1 MSSNRTTIVK
11 SKLHRDFTIIPNEI
25 LKRTDVSLQAKG
37 LFCYILSLPDDWI
50 VYKNKLAVMTGES
63 RRQINNAFAELEKKG
78 YLISTDVYR
87 RGLKQKEYVFY
98 QFPFNEIPTI
108 TQNDT
113 WQQTDTQNELAIT
126 RNEQAITRNEHLLST
141 NLINTKLEKEK
152 TITTT
157 ENSDFFSFDEK
168 IKVTHKSYRDR
179 LMKDCNKQLRQ
190 SIEKTSNKK
199 FTEEDIITFNVHLAL
214 ENKLHDEFG
223 EYCKHLRNWLG
234 KNGNYKK
241 K

>member
-98 QFPFNEIPTI
+98 QFPFNEIPAI

-113 WQQTDTQNELAIT
+113 WQQTDTQNGLATT
-126 RNEQAITRNEHLLST
+126 RNEQAMTRNGHLLST
-141 NLINTKLEKEK
+141 NLINTKLEKETTK
-152 TITTT
+152 TTTT
-157 ENSDFFSFDEK
+157 ESSDFFSFDEK
-168 IKVTHKSYRDR
+168 LKMVHKLHKER
-179 LMKDCNKQLRQ
+179 LFSVENKDLLK
-190 SIEKTSNKK
+190 SIARTSNKDFDVDAVTTFNTHLFVEK
-199 FTEEDIITFNVHLAL
+199 KIQEDFTEYV
-214 ENKLHDEFG
+214 
-223 EYCKHLRNWLG
+223 KHFRNWLG
-234 KNGNYKK
+234 KQKRK
-241 K
+241 F